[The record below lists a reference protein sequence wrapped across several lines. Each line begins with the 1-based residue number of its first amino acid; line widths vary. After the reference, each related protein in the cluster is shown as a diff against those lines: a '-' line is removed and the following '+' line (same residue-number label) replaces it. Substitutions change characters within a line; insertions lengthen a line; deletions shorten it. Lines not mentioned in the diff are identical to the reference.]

1 MPKYKKVNEGVID
14 KFLDKI
20 FNSAAK
26 KMQSSAIKKLS
37 KADPQFKKDYDVLL
51 KARDKMEKNL
61 KAKGLTSADV
71 AAQWVAKRAAQRRRG
86 EQVEEA
92 EKKPVV
98 KKKVTPK
105 KATPKKVT
113 PKKAV
118 PKKGTPKKGTPEK
131 PKKPPVKKKFDVS
144 KAKKNPKAL
153 KRFITKTKLKT
164 GEKNAKGEPKEVSL
178 SSILSNK
185 KHKLYKK
192 ALAMKN
198 KFIEKDSK
206 RLDKDEKSKT
216 VRKKKSDTKASD
228 DAGDA
233 LAAFFGRPK

>member
-14 KFLDKI
+14 RFLDKI

-26 KMQSSAIKKLS
+26 KMHSSTIKKLS

-61 KAKGLTSADV
+61 KAKGLTSAEV
-71 AAQWVAKRAAQRRRG
+71 AAQWVAKRAAQRHRG

-92 EKKPVV
+92 EKKSTKKKPTV
-98 KKKVTPK
+98 KKKVVTKKPK
-105 KATPKKVT
+105 IDKKPKT
-113 PKKAV
+113 D
-118 PKKGTPKKGTPEK
+118 K

-164 GEKNAKGEPKEVSL
+164 GEKNAKGEPKEVFL

-216 VRKKKSDTKASD
+216 TRKKKADTKSSD

-233 LAAFFGRPK
+233 LAQFFGRP